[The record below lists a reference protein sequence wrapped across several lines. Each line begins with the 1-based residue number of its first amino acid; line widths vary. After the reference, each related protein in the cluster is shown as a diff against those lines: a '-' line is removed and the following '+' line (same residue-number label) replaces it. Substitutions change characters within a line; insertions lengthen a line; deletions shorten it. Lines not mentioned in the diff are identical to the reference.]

1 MSIHFKVNVLNFTW
15 TVVEMAGITAQM
27 IAFHATIRHIM
38 INSSLR
44 GNISQFQVERAK
56 REPRRNVS
64 FSSCRTT
71 LYFDGKFV
79 KRRFYISP
87 TIPLLLHSNVQ
98 SLHCLALWTSRQFFP
113 DFSSFLLVLR
123 FGLLV

>member
-1 MSIHFKVNVLNFTW
+1 
-15 TVVEMAGITAQM
+15 MAGITAQM

-56 REPRRNVS
+56 REPSKRNVS

-71 LYFDGKFV
+71 LYFDEIWKI
-79 KRRFYISP
+79 R
-87 TIPLLLHSNVQ
+87 
-98 SLHCLALWTSRQFFP
+98 
-113 DFSSFLLVLR
+113 
-123 FGLLV
+123 